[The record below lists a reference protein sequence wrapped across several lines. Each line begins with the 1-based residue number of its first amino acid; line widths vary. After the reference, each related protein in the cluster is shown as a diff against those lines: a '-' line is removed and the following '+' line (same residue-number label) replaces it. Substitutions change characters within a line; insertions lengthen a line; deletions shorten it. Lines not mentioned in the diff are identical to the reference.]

1 MGDYVRV
8 WPIMEGGKIY
18 LKDELAC
25 REMQDKLQV
34 VGIKTRI
41 GCNEANMWSLYVI
54 SVPDELVGT
63 YKEVWNEKCTYR
75 K

>member
-1 MGDYVRV
+1 MDEYVHSWLV
-8 WPIMEGGKIY
+8 VEGGKIY

-34 VGIKTRI
+34 LGIETRI

-63 YKEVWNEKCTYR
+63 YKEINYEK
-75 K
+75 